1 MSFLNLLDKACDNNN
16 SLLCVGLDIDLAR
29 LPQNNNSEEEGIFE
43 FNRNII
49 DLTRDY
55 VCAYKPNI
63 AFYEMYGIA
72 GMKALIKTIEYIPED
87 IPVIIDAKRGDIG
100 HTAKAYA
107 KSVFE
112 VFNADAVTVNPYL
125 GYDSLEPFIN
135 YKDKGVFV
143 LCLTSNKG
151 SSDFQTATGEE
162 IPLYRHVAEH
172 VSEWNTFG
180 NCGLVV
186 GATNTQMLKE
196 IRSIAGDMPILIP
209 GVGAQGGDL
218 EASVK
223 FGTTKD
229 KNRAIINSSRGII
242 YAEDPGAEA
251 KKLRDE
257 INRYR

>member
-1 MSFLNLLDKACDNNN
+1 MNFLNLLDKACDNNN
-16 SLLCVGLDIDLAR
+16 SLLCVGLDTDLSKISR
-29 LPQNNNSEEEGIFE
+29 DNGSPEEGLFQ
-43 FNRNII
+43 FNKRII

-63 AFYEMYGIA
+63 AFYEMYGVD

-87 IPVIIDAKRGDIG
+87 IPVILDAKRGDIG
-100 HTAKAYA
+100 HTANAYA

-125 GYDSLEPFIN
+125 GYDSLEPFLN
-135 YKDKGVFV
+135 YKDKGIFV

-151 SSDFQTATGEE
+151 SSDFQLVPGEE
-162 IPLYRHVAEH
+162 MPLYRHVAEH
-172 VSEWNTFG
+172 VNEWNTFG

-186 GATNTQMLKE
+186 GATNSEMLKE
-196 IRSIAGDMPILIP
+196 IRSVAGDMPILIP

-218 EASVK
+218 ESSVRH
-223 FGTTKD
+223 GTTKD
-229 KNRAIINSSRGII
+229 KKRAIINSSRGII
-242 YAEDPGAEA
+242 YADDPGAEA